1 MSTFGQASQECS
13 NNLNKSEKHQK
24 VFGMENVKLCVC
36 LCDCVCVCVCVC
48 VCTCMCTCMHMCTC
62 MCMRVSI
69 QQLLSAT
76 TDEDVKAV
84 VSEGNDTILNCG
96 YTKPLSKLC
105 LDNCSQVVD
114 AMLLHHFV
122 LSRVAQLEQFREG
135 L

>member
-1 MSTFGQASQECS
+1 
-13 NNLNKSEKHQK
+13 
-24 VFGMENVKLCVC
+24 
-36 LCDCVCVCVCVC
+36 
-48 VCTCMCTCMHMCTC
+48 MCTC

-105 LDNCSQVVD
+105 LDNCSQLVD
-114 AMLLHHFV
+114 AMLLPHFV

-135 L
+135 LKILGFFQLVCESAEKCSSLLVNCGGDQAISASSLIKLIQPMHVYMLNLSLAVML